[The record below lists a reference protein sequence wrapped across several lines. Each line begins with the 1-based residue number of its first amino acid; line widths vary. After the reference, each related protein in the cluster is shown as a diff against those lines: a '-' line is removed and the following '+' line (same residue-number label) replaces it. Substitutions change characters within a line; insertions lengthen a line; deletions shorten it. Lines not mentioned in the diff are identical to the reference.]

1 MTFFVSVI
9 GFAAVVWFGVTVEL
23 GQRTLFGHLRAIGG
37 TAEAHQLWDG
47 TKEKVTDFVGIEAAR
62 RAEAAKAAF
71 KNPGVVQVPAP
82 SDAEGQGKP
91 APQARALATPPASKP
106 DPQARALAAP
116 QAQPAPVARP
126 AHALPSPAARPPAL
140 ERAPAR
146 PKVAAHAAK
155 PATVKPGAAKP
166 DPHKG
171 LRAQAT
177 AAKPR

>member
-91 APQARALATPPASKP
+91 APQARALA
-106 DPQARALAAP
+106 AP
-116 QAQPAPVARP
+116 QAQPAPTARP

-146 PKVAAHAAK
+146 PKVATHAAIKPGAAK
-155 PATVKPGAAKP
+155 PGTAKP